1 MNQHSTSTFGRGWI
15 PMERDIGLPDDQD
28 PFAHRRA
35 GRGPVLS
42 ADGLTEYVNEEEAY
56 HSSPLPPAGGV
67 GGGQAAS
74 AAYASAHPNPS
85 RRREGL
91 FMSLPFTLERRVRF
105 LHILATSGNVR
116 RACEVV
122 GVSPQSAYVHKR
134 RDAAFAHGWAAAL
147 LLARDAA
154 EEMLAERALH
164 GVRETIFYRGEAVG
178 SRVRHDPRLLLAHLA
193 RLDRH
198 AERAET
204 AQDPAP
210 GIAARF
216 DDYLAELA
224 EAEARGCDPLF
235 EPPID
240 EFDVPPQWTPAH
252 PTRAEALRA
261 AREEVLHDFPG
272 DVADLTPEA
281 VAGIDLDETDSEDLL
296 DAALAKAQHT
306 AETAAAQA
314 WDADHT
320 ARLATLEAIFAG
332 ELPSDPPHFCE
343 AQMAEDPS
351 DPPHFCE
358 AQMGRGT
365 VREADGGGVT
375 SAAPPI
381 ETKAPESP
389 SPLGR
394 RWNGGIEPSAE
405 NPIETKSRPF
415 PLNPVNP
422 VNLGAFNPAFTPPS
436 AAHRVGVRVL

>member
-1 MNQHSTSTFGRGWI
+1 M
-15 PMERDIGLPDDQD
+15 
-28 PFAHRRA
+28 
-35 GRGPVLS
+35 
-42 ADGLTEYVNEEEAY
+42 
-56 HSSPLPPAGGV
+56 
-67 GGGQAAS
+67 
-74 AAYASAHPNPS
+74 
-85 RRREGL
+85 
-91 FMSLPFTLERRVRF
+91 RF

-116 RACEVV
+116 RACAVV

-224 EAEARGCDPLF
+224 EAEASGCDPVF

-240 EFDVPPQWTPAH
+240 EFDMPPQWTPAH

-261 AREEVLHDFPG
+261 AREDVLHDFP
-272 DVADLTPEA
+272 DDEADLTPEA

-306 AETAAAQA
+306 AETAAAKA
-314 WDADHT
+314 WDTDHT

-332 ELPSDPPHFCE
+332 E
-343 AQMAEDPS
+343 DPS
-351 DPPHFCE
+351 SPPHFCE

-381 ETKAPESP
+381 ETK
-389 SPLGR
+389 
-394 RWNGGIEPSAE
+394 
-405 NPIETKSRPF
+405 SRPF

-422 VNLGAFNPAFTPPS
+422 VNFNPVNPGAFNPAFTPPS

>member
-1 MNQHSTSTFGRGWI
+1 
-15 PMERDIGLPDDQD
+15 
-28 PFAHRRA
+28 
-35 GRGPVLS
+35 
-42 ADGLTEYVNEEEAY
+42 
-56 HSSPLPPAGGV
+56 
-67 GGGQAAS
+67 
-74 AAYASAHPNPS
+74 
-85 RRREGL
+85 
-91 FMSLPFTLERRVRF
+91 MSLPFTLARRVRF

-235 EPPID
+235 EPPIH
-240 EFDVPPQWTPAH
+240 EFDMPPQWTPAH

-296 DAALAKAQHT
+296 DAALAKAQLT

-332 ELPSDPPHFCE
+332 ELPSDPLHSCE
-343 AQMAEDPS
+343 AQMAKDPS
-351 DPPHFCE
+351 NPPHFCE

-381 ETKAPESP
+381 ETRSPESP
-389 SPLGR
+389 SSMGR

-405 NPIETKSRPF
+405 SPLETKSRPF

-422 VNLGAFNPAFTPPS
+422 VNFNPAFTPPS

>member
-1 MNQHSTSTFGRGWI
+1 MNQHSSSTFGRGWI

-42 ADGLTEYVNEEEAY
+42 ADGLTEYVDEEEAY
-56 HSSPLPPAGGV
+56 GTSPLPPAGGV
-67 GGGQAAS
+67 GGGRVEANPDYPEHTLPPA
-74 AAYASAHPNPS
+74 PS
-85 RRREGL
+85 RRREGEARVC
-91 FMSLPFTLERRVRF
+91 LPFTLERRVRF

-154 EEMLAERALH
+154 EEVLAERALH

-198 AERAET
+198 AERAEA

-224 EAEARGCDPLF
+224 EAEASGCDPVF
-235 EPPID
+235 EPPVH
-240 EFDVPPQWTPAH
+240 EFDMPPQWTPAH

-306 AETAAAQA
+306 AETAAAKA

-320 ARLATLEAIFAG
+320 ARLATLEAIFSG
-332 ELPSDPPHFCE
+332 
-343 AQMAEDPS
+343 EDPS
-351 DPPHFCE
+351 SPLHFCE

-381 ETKAPESP
+381 ETKSPESP
-389 SPLGR
+389 SSMGR

-422 VNLGAFNPAFTPPS
+422 VNYSAFRPAFTPPS